1 MNFDFGSS
9 PVPPEWKDRIT
20 KQLNSMPEVFAQH
33 DLDFGHTENVKHH
46 IKLSDETPFKHRA
59 RPIHPQ
65 DVDAVRKHL
74 SELLESGYYRRF
86 VQDYS
91 KITKPLNDL
100 TAGYPPLQKGNH
112 KEKKKRSQYF
122 DPRES
127 FGDRWTPS
135 CQQAFNTIIEKLTS
149 APVLGFANPKLPYVL
164 HTDASTTGLGAALY
178 QEQDGQMRVIA
189 FASRGLTKS
198 EAKYPAHKLE
208 FLALKWAVT
217 SKFSDYLYGTE
228 FTVVTDS
235 NPLTYILTSAKLDA
249 MSYRWLSDLST
260 YSFKLQY
267 RAGKQNQDA
276 DGLSRRHH
284 GELMDDPMS
293 QKERERIKQFTLH
306 HMSEGE
312 GLDIVLPRAVQAIC
326 EKHHVHQTGNGLS
339 HPSVTLVE
347 SLALHVDVIPSSFQQ
362 EDEHG
367 LPVIPHLSEED
378 LRERQR
384 ADSDLKAVIEH
395 LESGEKPPPTLR
407 KELPDVALW
416 LREWDR
422 LELRRGVLYRSRQ
435 DQGNMTYQLALPADL
450 RTTVLRSLHDDM
462 GHLGRERT
470 LDLARSR
477 VYWPKMSKDVEEK
490 IKTCE
495 RCVRRKT
502 PPEKAA
508 PLVNITT
515 SRPLELVCMDF
526 LSLEPD
532 RSNTKDILVITD
544 HFTKY
549 AVAIPTRNQKAQ
561 TVARNVRIRG
571 KHKLADKWEQD
582 VHVVVQRAGDLP
594 VYTVRP
600 ETKEGP
606 LRTLHRDLLLPCG
619 FLPVTKEPEPVKPK
633 VVNRPRTRQN
643 PGGETPEE
651 AESDSDYEDDFP
663 HYWYTDPSGWKTT
676 RGTAVREHSMPRVP
690 LNVTET
696 LKVIDLPVDA
706 PATPIAD
713 NAPEEDNYSEPEPA
727 KDNLPEPERE
737 NLPAP
742 EPIKEPEIE
751 LERENPSETESAR
764 KELPLPVVESEKETA
779 VETTPEPECLPE
791 GELVEP
797 APNIRDETLPVCS
810 DVSECEDEPTG
821 VNEMIAAKDTEDR
834 EAEHDPL
841 SETTDI
847 PRRSLRVCA
856 PPERLQYAQLG
867 NPLTLVIQSLLQGLY
882 YYTE

>member
-1 MNFDFGSS
+1 
-9 PVPPEWKDRIT
+9 
-20 KQLNSMPEVFAQH
+20 
-33 DLDFGHTENVKHH
+33 
-46 IKLSDETPFKHRA
+46 
-59 RPIHPQ
+59 
-65 DVDAVRKHL
+65 
-74 SELLESGYYRRF
+74 
-86 VQDYS
+86 
-91 KITKPLNDL
+91 
-100 TAGYPPLQKGNH
+100 
-112 KEKKKRSQYF
+112 
-122 DPRES
+122 
-127 FGDRWTPS
+127 
-135 CQQAFNTIIEKLTS
+135 
-149 APVLGFANPKLPYVL
+149 
-164 HTDASTTGLGAALY
+164 
-178 QEQDGQMRVIA
+178 
-189 FASRGLTKS
+189 
-198 EAKYPAHKLE
+198 
-208 FLALKWAVT
+208 
-217 SKFSDYLYGTE
+217 
-228 FTVVTDS
+228 
-235 NPLTYILTSAKLDA
+235 

-293 QKERERIKQFTLH
+293 QRERERIKQFTLH

-347 SLALHVDVIPSSFQQ
+347 SLALHADVIPSSFQQ

-384 ADSDLKAVIEH
+384 ADPDLKAVIEH

-477 VYWPKMSKDVEEK
+477 VYWPKMSTDVEEK

-495 RCVRRKT
+495 CCVRRKT

-549 AVAIPTRNQKAQ
+549 AVAIPTWNQKAQ
-561 TVARNVRIRG
+561 T
-571 KHKLADKWEQD
+571 
-582 VHVVVQRAGDLP
+582 
-594 VYTVRP
+594 
-600 ETKEGP
+600 
-606 LRTLHRDLLLPCG
+606 
-619 FLPVTKEPEPVKPK
+619 EPEPVKPK

-676 RGTAVREHSMPRVP
+676 RGTAVCEHSMRRVP

-742 EPIKEPEIE
+742 EPVKEPEIE

-779 VETTPEPECLPE
+779 IETTPEPECLPE
-791 GELVEP
+791 
-797 APNIRDETLPVCS
+797 
-810 DVSECEDEPTG
+810 EC
-821 VNEMIAAKDTEDR
+821 VNLQKDFNM
-834 EAEHDPL
+834 H
-841 SETTDI
+841 S
-847 PRRSLRVCA
+847 
-856 PPERLQYAQLG
+856 
-867 NPLTLVIQSLLQGLY
+867 
-882 YYTE
+882 